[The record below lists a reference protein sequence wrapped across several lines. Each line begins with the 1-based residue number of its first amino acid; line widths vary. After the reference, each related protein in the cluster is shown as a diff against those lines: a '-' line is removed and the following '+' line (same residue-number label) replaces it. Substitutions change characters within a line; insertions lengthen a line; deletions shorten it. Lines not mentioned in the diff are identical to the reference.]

1 VKGLW
6 LGLMT
11 IRESILKGTLLFFFF
26 FGNAIILLFAFAI
39 SSQTEGET
47 FAVTF
52 FGNPIPPP
60 PAGTIGPVEFI
71 LYQLFQTSTQS
82 AMFLGIFATAGLI
95 PSMLEKG
102 TVELYLSK
110 PISRIEILLSRSLGA
125 CAGIGVNLLYFA
137 LGIWLVFGLKAGV
150 WHGGFLLATLASTV
164 VFTFYYSLVAFTAL
178 VSRSSGFAIMLAFI
192 YSFFSGALEMRE
204 MSLFQLWDNVV
215 YHRFLDAIYYCTP
228 QLSAMMESSARLIAA
243 FPIPPMMTEP
253 GEFTAMPFLFS
264 FLSACLF
271 YGSAAWYFSR
281 QDY

>member
-1 VKGLW
+1 
-6 LGLMT
+6 MT

-125 CAGIGVNLLYFA
+125 CAGIGVSLPN
-137 LGIWLVFGLKAGV
+137 GMSRTMTRKGV
-150 WHGGFLLATLASTV
+150 ETIAARQGRTTITLASTV
-164 VFTFYYSLVAFTAL
+164 V
-178 VSRSSGFAIMLAFI
+178 
-192 YSFFSGALEMRE
+192 
-204 MSLFQLWDNVV
+204 
-215 YHRFLDAIYYCTP
+215 
-228 QLSAMMESSARLIAA
+228 
-243 FPIPPMMTEP
+243 
-253 GEFTAMPFLFS
+253 
-264 FLSACLF
+264 
-271 YGSAAWYFSR
+271 
-281 QDY
+281 

>member
-60 PAGTIGPVEFI
+60 PAGAIGPVEFI

-95 PSMLEKG
+95 PSNCCSCGCHSATWRMRSLCSYRVG
-102 TVELYLSK
+102 S
-110 PISRIEILLSRSLGA
+110 PGSLSRARELRYDARDRAAAGA
-125 CAGIGVNLLYFA
+125 AHAQGMR
-137 LGIWLVFGLKAGV
+137 
-150 WHGGFLLATLASTV
+150 
-164 VFTFYYSLVAFTAL
+164 
-178 VSRSSGFAIMLAFI
+178 SRSPG
-192 YSFFSGALEMRE
+192 
-204 MSLFQLWDNVV
+204 MSEAQDWIPG
-215 YHRFLDAIYYCTP
+215 RFP
-228 QLSAMMESSARLIAA
+228 
-243 FPIPPMMTEP
+243 
-253 GEFTAMPFLFS
+253 
-264 FLSACLF
+264 
-271 YGSAAWYFSR
+271 
-281 QDY
+281 